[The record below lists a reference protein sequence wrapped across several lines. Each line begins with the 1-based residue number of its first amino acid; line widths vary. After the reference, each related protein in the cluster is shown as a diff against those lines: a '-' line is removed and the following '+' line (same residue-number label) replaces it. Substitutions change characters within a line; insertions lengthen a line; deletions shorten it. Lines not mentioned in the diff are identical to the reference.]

1 MPVTARPSAVQS
13 SASSGVFAN
22 FPQFSPEMID
32 LPGAQQTNAAIQ
44 SWWNTAKY
52 QLLQQNDLQQ
62 QTSLKIRA
70 ESSTSTGTLAA
81 EIDEERTV
89 RANADSALATS
100 ITTVTASL
108 TTSIGVVAAAVIT
121 EATARATADGFL
133 SANYSITVTAGS
145 VVTGMQLNSSIG
157 GGTTSSTIDFQAAN
171 FRIWDGSATAYPI
184 FSTAVGSVKLA
195 STLTVNTAGKVFTGT
210 GTYGNNNTPFYV
222 DSSSNFSLGSGLTWN
237 GTTLT
242 INGGGVFSGALS
254 AATGTFSGTITA
266 TAGAIGGW
274 TINSTTLSKN
284 NAILDSAGNLALGTS
299 NDVVLLSATDAT
311 YRLWVGNTTA
321 GSAAFSVQKNGVMT
335 ATGGVFSGTLT
346 STAGTIGGFTLSS
359 GALTGGTGIQTLAIS
374 TTNGIVL
381 GNSSG
386 ARALMYADTG
396 NNLVGFSIYNS
407 SNVRIGNYFLDSS
420 GGGGSDAGAL
430 YLYNSAGALTV
441 ALNATSSGVIQTGLY
456 LGSGA
461 SLTSINASNISSGTL
476 NNGRLPSAISVAS
489 LALSTTLTMTNSS
502 DQPFDIT
509 NGTVTFRS
517 VVNNGTAR
525 ANWGTTT
532 NHSVEIFTN
541 SASRFFFGNDGNF
554 KTQGGDFR
562 KVSSDGW
569 SPILYDGSNQ
579 IEFQASGGQI
589 FGRINGGSPILL
601 G

>member
-284 NAILDSAGNLALGTS
+284 NAVLDSAGNLALGIAS
-299 NDVVLLSATDAT
+299 DVVILSATDLT

-335 ATGGVFSGTLT
+335 ATGGVFTGSITSSSGM
-346 STAGTIGGFTLSS
+346 IGGFTLSS
-359 GALTGGTGIQTLAIS
+359 TTLAAGSGTSAITLDS
-374 TTNGIVL
+374 GNARVRLGTVGGAYTDFNFLGYTIYRGGGVLSQATSAQTTTWLQDDGSTNGVQIDGHSGQIVA
-381 GNSSG
+381 SG
-386 ARALMYADTG
+386 QIIGSL
-396 NNLVGFSIYNS
+396 FS
-407 SNVRIGNYFLDSS
+407 
-420 GGGGSDAGAL
+420 
-430 YLYNSAGALTV
+430 
-441 ALNATSSGVIQTGLY
+441 
-456 LGSGA
+456 GSGA

-476 NNGRLPSAISVAS
+476 NNARLPTAISVAS

-502 DQPFDIT
+502 DQPFDMT

-525 ANWGTTT
+525 VNWGTTT

-554 KTQGGDFR
+554 KTVGGDFR